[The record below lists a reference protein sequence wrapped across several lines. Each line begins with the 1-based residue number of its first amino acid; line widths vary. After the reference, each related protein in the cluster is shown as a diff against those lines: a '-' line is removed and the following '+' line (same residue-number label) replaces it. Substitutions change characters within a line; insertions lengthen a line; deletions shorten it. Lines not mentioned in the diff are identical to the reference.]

1 MKTFKFFWMKL
12 LLILI
17 IGISISGCGSST
29 DNNDRIINNG
39 NNQNDYNT
47 TIDNN
52 ITENDNNTTV
62 NNDNSEENNI
72 SSNGIYVA
80 QSNETSK
87 ENVYTFYNKPILYK
101 GKVYT
106 RLFRSFNINVDKGL
120 QIVEYDM
127 SKFHS
132 DTPLN
137 NLLAKTIYDKT
148 VSNKDVN
155 PRLNT
160 CYYNLLRLDDSLYF
174 AGMPHNKSEKSQ
186 SVRIKYN
193 LTSENVEYDIGNTP
207 VMGKRKNTT
216 FDLTRGWFV
225 PFDSNSYIAVAEND
239 AIKVFDPSDGS
250 SYKVNGYDYFIDG
263 SLDCYSLPPVATD
276 SRLILRSGGYLKS
289 IKILPDGHATYGSRD
304 TNYEYIISDMLKDFK
319 EKYTGTKEY
328 KYIDY
333 DGVGNVN
340 PSELILDGNTI
351 YNFAKLG
358 YTNDSGFTSYDMY
371 LLKYNSEANLQEI
384 INLQEGVDN
393 KVSPFY
399 IYRPYKYGNNIIFK
413 LAKGD
418 ESYICSY
425 NLSEKKYN
433 FKYKMGSLSLS
444 DNYTGNQNSSYIITG
459 DTIVFPEIKASSKS
473 DEYYDYYNLVFTA
486 IDINNGKI
494 IKQYNHKALQNLKYR
509 VDKIN
514 IQSSLS
520 DKNSI
525 YFFAKKT
532 TENFIHKMIIKIDS
546 TNNKVIKS
554 QYRMDNQFTGVIKVN
569 YL

>member
-1 MKTFKFFWMKL
+1 M
-12 LLILI
+12 
-17 IGISISGCGSST
+17 
-29 DNNDRIINNG
+29 
-39 NNQNDYNT
+39 
-47 TIDNN
+47 
-52 ITENDNNTTV
+52 
-62 NNDNSEENNI
+62 
-72 SSNGIYVA
+72 
-80 QSNETSK
+80 
-87 ENVYTFYNKPILYK
+87 
-101 GKVYT
+101 
-106 RLFRSFNINVDKGL
+106 
-120 QIVEYDM
+120 
-127 SKFHS
+127 
-132 DTPLN
+132 
-137 NLLAKTIYDKT
+137 
-148 VSNKDVN
+148 
-155 PRLNT
+155 
-160 CYYNLLRLDDSLYF
+160 
-174 AGMPHNKSEKSQ
+174 
-186 SVRIKYN
+186 
-193 LTSENVEYDIGNTP
+193 
-207 VMGKRKNTT
+207 
-216 FDLTRGWFV
+216 
-225 PFDSNSYIAVAEND
+225 
-239 AIKVFDPSDGS
+239 
-250 SYKVNGYDYFIDG
+250 
-263 SLDCYSLPPVATD
+263 DCYSLPPVATD

-289 IKILPDGHATYGSRD
+289 IKILPNGHATYGYRD
-304 TNYEYIISDMLKDFK
+304 TNYEYIVSDMLKDFK

-371 LLKYNSEANLQEI
+371 LLKYDSEANLQEI

-494 IKQYNHKALQNLKYR
+494 IKQYSHKALQNLKYR

-514 IQSSLS
+514 VQSSLS

-546 TNNKVIKS
+546 PNNKVIKS
-554 QYRMDNQFTGVIKVN
+554 QYRMDNQLTGVIKVN
-569 YL
+569 NR